1 MCSCEWVSAKSLF
14 TSSLI
19 LSISFHLFCIVICS
33 VLWKHLSGWYT
44 KSVFMNEND
53 KKVSIDQKLL
63 FKYRILY
70 STNYKRFFLHVHA
83 HKHPSIPLCRDKG
96 MHQNSHT
103 SPHNHLLSS
112 CLHVCDC
119 VQRPKNNASQ
129 VFIFHSLPLCVVTW
143 SETKGRE
150 LLTK

>member
-1 MCSCEWVSAKSLF
+1 MTVQVQI
-14 TSSLI
+14 T
-19 LSISFHLFCIVICS
+19 
-33 VLWKHLSGWYT
+33 VLY
-44 KSVFMNEND
+44 
-53 KKVSIDQKLL
+53 KLQTL
-63 FKYRILY
+63 PYAR
-70 STNYKRFFLHVHA
+70 THV

-129 VFIFHSLPLCVVTW
+129 VFIYFHSLSLSVSLHEVRL
-143 SETKGRE
+143 KGE
-150 LLTK
+150 NS